1 MSLGET
7 ASSTSCSDC
16 NQAFQELNTFF
27 HVLLLLSYYL
37 ILEIQSLSIRE

>member
-27 HVLLLLSYYL
+27 HVLILLCLSYIRNT
-37 ILEIQSLSIRE
+37 ILVY